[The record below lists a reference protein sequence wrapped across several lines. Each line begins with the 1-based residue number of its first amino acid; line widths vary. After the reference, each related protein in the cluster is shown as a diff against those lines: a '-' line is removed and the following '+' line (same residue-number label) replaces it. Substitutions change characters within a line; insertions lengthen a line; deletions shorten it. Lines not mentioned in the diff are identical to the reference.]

1 MTSPFT
7 LMAETLAKHQ
17 PVPVAASNLRIAGID
32 RCNGK
37 TEALRHALAH
47 GAFNAKD
54 LAQMA
59 GLANSGLVYALLKV
73 DISKGL
79 IVHTDGVYRRAYA

>member
-1 MTSPFT
+1 MSSPFA
-7 LMAETLAKHQ
+7 LMADALVKHQ
-17 PVPVAASNLRIAGID
+17 PVPVATTNMRISGID

-47 GAFNAKD
+47 GAFTAKD
-54 LAQMA
+54 LAQVA

-79 IVHTDGVYRRAYA
+79 VAHTDGVYRRVQA